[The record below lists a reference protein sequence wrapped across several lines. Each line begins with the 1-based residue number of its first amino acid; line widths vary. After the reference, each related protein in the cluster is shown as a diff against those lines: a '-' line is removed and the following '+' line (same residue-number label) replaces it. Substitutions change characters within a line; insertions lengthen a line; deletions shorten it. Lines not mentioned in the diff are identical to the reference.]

1 MSDSNSTVESFGA
14 MGPLPDIHLVGP
26 GGCLPKPE
34 FLITFFDLQGSL
46 TVNPE
51 IMYQKSVTVGEKI
64 TKMKTAFSDLE
75 TTVNKTNNYWLG
87 EAADT
92 HREYF
97 NSAKPDIE
105 EIFNRLSEHARELGE
120 MAAVYANVEK
130 EVTQISEDLPSDVI
144 L

>member
-1 MSDSNSTVESFGA
+1 MSDYNESGNGSGIL
-14 MGPLPDIHLVGP
+14 GPMPNRYGLGYVPLDISSL
-26 GGCLPKPE
+26 
-34 FLITFFDLQGSL
+34 FSSL
-46 TVNPE
+46 TVDPE

-64 TKMKTAFSDLE
+64 TKMKKAFSDLE

-130 EVTQISEDLPSDVI
+130 EVIQISEDLPSDVI